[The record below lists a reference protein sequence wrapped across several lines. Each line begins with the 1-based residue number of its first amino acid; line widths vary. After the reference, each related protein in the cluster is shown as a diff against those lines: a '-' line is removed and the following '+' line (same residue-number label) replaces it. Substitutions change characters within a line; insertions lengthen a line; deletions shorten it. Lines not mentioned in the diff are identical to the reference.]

1 MVPGF
6 NTDFKYRGETYHVQT
21 EDNGVGNPVVVTL
34 LYHKGA
40 ILASRRTPY
49 TDLIGKP
56 GFEQELMGLMKSQHK
71 DLMRAL
77 LAGAYDKNG
86 AAPAIAGG
94 SGEDPA
100 AAAAAVASPKPKPAA
115 QPLPEQAP
123 AARPR
128 VAPVTP
134 VAVDIPA
141 PSAAARTAPAAAA
154 ATLDEAIW
162 HYLESYA
169 ATVAAA
175 AH

>member
-49 TDLIGKP
+49 NDFVGKP
-56 GFEQELMGLMKSQHK
+56 GFEQELKALMKNQHK

-77 LAGAYDKNG
+77 LAGTYDKNG

-94 SGEDPA
+94 SGRHPA
-100 AAAAAVASPKPKPAA
+100 EAAGAVAGTTTKPAVE
-115 QPLPEQAP
+115 PLVDRAP
-123 AARPR
+123 
-128 VAPVTP
+128 VAPP
-134 VAVDIPA
+134 SVANR
-141 PSAAARTAPAAAA
+141 AALQTTTTRTSTL
-154 ATLDEAIW
+154 TLDEAIR
-162 HYLESYA
+162 HYLEEFATTGEA
-169 ATVAAA
+169 AV
-175 AH
+175 H

>member
-49 TDLIGKP
+49 QDLVGKP
-56 GFEQELMGLMKSQHK
+56 GYEQELMGLMKSQHK
-71 DLMRAL
+71 DIMRAL

-94 SGEDPA
+94 SGKHPA
-100 AAAAAVASPKPKPAA
+100 EAAAAVAGTTANSVTKPL
-115 QPLPEQAP
+115 LPGLAP
-123 AARPR
+123 VAPPQ
-128 VAPVTP
+128 VAPV
-134 VAVDIPA
+134 AAGA
-141 PSAAARTAPAAAA
+141 PLQVTATRTAPP
-154 ATLDEAIW
+154 TLDEAIR
-162 HYLESYA
+162 HYLEEFA
-169 ATVAAA
+169 ATAGAAVN
-175 AH
+175 

>member
-49 TDLIGKP
+49 HEIAGKP
-56 GFEQELMGLMKSQHK
+56 GFEQELMALMKTQHK

-86 AAPAIAGG
+86 AAPAIAEGRGAHPADAAAEVSGG
-94 SGEDPA
+94 PPMPA
-100 AAAAAVASPKPKPAA
+100 AKLHPEPAPATAPQVSAAA
-115 QPLPEQAP
+115 
-123 AARPR
+123 
-128 VAPVTP
+128 
-134 VAVDIPA
+134 IPA
-141 PSAAARTAPAAAA
+141 PSRAAAPVAATLTLDAAIRRYLQEFAAAA
-154 ATLDEAIW
+154 ATT
-162 HYLESYA
+162 H
-169 ATVAAA
+169 
-175 AH
+175 